1 MVRRQGPQLP
11 NLMRHAAFAAGGIMR
26 SEVADSHHDQG
37 REQSRNRPDRFVHP
51 TPPTPK
57 DSPCA
62 GGVHRLWSKR
72 TKQQNQLLKVDV
84 SVAIP

>member
-26 SEVADSHHDQG
+26 SEVADSHHGQG

-57 DSPCA
+57 DCLAREASIIMA
-62 GGVHRLWSKR
+62 QTH
-72 TKQQNQLLKVDV
+72 Q
-84 SVAIP
+84 AIKSIT

>member
-26 SEVADSHHDQG
+26 SEVADSHHGQG

-62 GGVHRLWSKR
+62 GGVHISWRKR
-72 TKQQNQLLKVDV
+72 HKLFNGAALSLSAWT
-84 SVAIP
+84 A